1 VDIEIGERV
10 SVGAVDRV
18 NKPWGYEFR
27 VRLGSNLTLTYL
39 TLYPGSQTSL
49 HCHPQKT
56 TSLTAISGTG
66 TIRFLKDSIEF
77 SSGTS
82 FMVRNGLFHQIYN
95 SGQENLIVLEFEN
108 PSDAMDLVRLEDE
121 YGRSLTSYELKA
133 ESNSQSKTEEEFFS
147 FIANGGVWSNSET
160 EIIIISP
167 KNSEPDFIDDAV
179 YAVLEGGLRDRVSNS
194 LILRE
199 GDCTSTSTIQRL
211 VGLFEW
217 DPTTRLL
224 QIKKK
229 SLK

>member
-1 VDIEIGERV
+1 VL
-10 SVGAVDRV
+10 VGAVDRV
-18 NKPWGYEFR
+18 DKPWGYEFR
-27 VRLGSNLTLTYL
+27 VSLGPNLTLTYL

-82 FMVRNGLFHQIYN
+82 FMVRNGLFHQIFN
-95 SGQENLIVLEFEN
+95 SGQKNLVVLEFEN
-108 PSDAMDLVRLEDE
+108 PSDATDLVRLEDE
-121 YGRSLTSYELKA
+121 YGRSLTSYEIKS
-133 ESNSQSKTEEEFFS
+133 EVNSQNDMEEKFFN
-147 FIANGGVWSNSET
+147 FIENGGAWSNSET
-160 EIIIISP
+160 EIMMISV
-167 KNSEPDFIDDAV
+167 KNSNPDFIEDAV

-199 GDCTSTSTIQRL
+199 GDCTSSSTIQRL
-211 VGLFEW
+211 IGLFEW
-217 DPTTRLL
+217 DQTTRLL

-229 SLK
+229 VM

>member
-1 VDIEIGERV
+1 V

-27 VRLGSNLTLTYL
+27 VSLGPNLTLTYL

-56 TSLTAISGTG
+56 TSLTAIAGTG

-82 FMVRNGLFHQIYN
+82 FMVRNGLFHQIFN
-95 SGQENLIVLEFEN
+95 SGQENLVVLEFEN
-108 PSDAMDLVRLEDE
+108 PSDATDLVRLEDE
-121 YGRSLTSYELKA
+121 YGRSLTSYELKS
-133 ESNSQSKTEEEFFS
+133 EFNSQNDLEEKFFN
-147 FIANGGVWSNSET
+147 FIENGGAWSNSET
-160 EIIIISP
+160 EIMMISV
-167 KNSEPDFIDDAV
+167 KNSHPDFIDDAV

-199 GDCTSTSTIQRL
+199 GDCTSSSTIQRL
-211 VGLFEW
+211 IGLFEW
-217 DPTTRLL
+217 DQTTRLL

-229 SLK
+229 VM

>member
-1 VDIEIGERV
+1 MSI
-10 SVGAVDRV
+10 GAVDRV

-27 VRLGSNLTLTYL
+27 VSLGPNLTLTYL

-56 TSLTAISGTG
+56 TSLTAISGIG

-82 FMVRNGLFHQIYN
+82 FMVRNGLFHQIVN
-95 SGQENLIVLEFEN
+95 SGQENLVVLEFEN

-121 YGRSLTSYELKA
+121 YGRSLKSYELKS
-133 ESNSQSKTEEEFFS
+133 ESNSQNETEEKFFH
-147 FIANGGVWSNSET
+147 FIANGGAWSNSET
-160 EIIIISP
+160 EIMIISP
-167 KNSEPDFIDDAV
+167 KNSERSFIDDAV
-179 YAVLEGGLRDRVSNS
+179 YAVLEGGLRDRISNS

-199 GDCTSTSTIQRL
+199 GDCTSSSTIQRL
-211 VGLFEW
+211 IGLFEW
-217 DPTTRLL
+217 DPTTKLL

-229 SLK
+229 VM

>member
-1 VDIEIGERV
+1 MSI
-10 SVGAVDRV
+10 GAVDRI

-27 VRLGSNLTLTYL
+27 VSLGTNLSLTYL

-56 TSLTAISGTG
+56 TSLTAISGIG

-82 FMVRNGLFHQIYN
+82 FMVRNGLFHQIVN
-95 SGQENLIVLEFEN
+95 SGQENLVVLEFEN

-121 YGRSLTSYELKA
+121 YGRSLKSYELKS
-133 ESNSQSKTEEEFFS
+133 ESNSQNETEEKFFH
-147 FIANGGVWSNSET
+147 FIANGGAWSNSET
-160 EIIIISP
+160 EIMIISP
-167 KNSEPDFIDDAV
+167 KNSERSFIDDAV
-179 YAVLEGGLRDRVSNS
+179 YAVLEGGLRDRISNS

-199 GDCTSTSTIQRL
+199 GDCTSSSTIQRL
-211 VGLFEW
+211 IGLFEW
-217 DPTTRLL
+217 DPTTKLL

-229 SLK
+229 VM

>member
-1 VDIEIGERV
+1 V
-10 SVGAVDRV
+10 SIGAVDRI

-27 VRLGSNLTLTYL
+27 VSLGTNLSLTYL

-56 TSLTAISGTG
+56 TSLTAISGIG

-82 FMVRNGLFHQIYN
+82 FMVRNGLFHQIVN
-95 SGQENLIVLEFEN
+95 SGQENLVVLEFEN

-121 YGRSLTSYELKA
+121 YGRSLKSYELKS
-133 ESNSQSKTEEEFFS
+133 ESNSQNETEEKFFH
-147 FIANGGVWSNSET
+147 FIANGGAWSNSET
-160 EIIIISP
+160 EIMIISP
-167 KNSEPDFIDDAV
+167 KNSERSFIDDAV
-179 YAVLEGGLRDRVSNS
+179 YAVLEGGLRDRISNS

-199 GDCTSTSTIQRL
+199 GDCTSSSTIQRL
-211 VGLFEW
+211 IGLFEW
-217 DPTTRLL
+217 DPTTKLL

-229 SLK
+229 VM